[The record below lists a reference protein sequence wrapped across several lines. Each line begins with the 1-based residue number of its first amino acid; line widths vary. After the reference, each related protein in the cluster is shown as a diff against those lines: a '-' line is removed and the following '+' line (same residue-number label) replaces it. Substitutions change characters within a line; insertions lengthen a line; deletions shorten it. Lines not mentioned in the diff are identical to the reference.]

1 MSDFRTAPEFAS
13 ARRHWVTS
21 KVFEAEGFEDEVVIS
36 MVCRRIAEPQLDRQ
50 LRRLRGEG
58 VRHEGAGTSGLGHA
72 ALLDLRA
79 VGLDD
84 RRATDEDVE
93 AATAALLVEEQG
105 ELVALA
111 RL

>member
-1 MSDFRTAPEFAS
+1 LAS
-13 ARRHWVTS
+13 GRAHLVVRR
-21 KVFEAEGFEDEVVIS
+21 GL
-36 MVCRRIAEPQLDRQ
+36 QLDRQ
-50 LRRLRGEG
+50 LRRLRCEG

-84 RRATDEDVE
+84 GRATDEDVE